1 MYIEEIENY
10 YTDLRGCFEEKNKQI
25 KVLFIEDYSDDA
37 QDKRQIN
44 LQFFRI
50 TLALGLSSKD
60 YSFVSSS
67 GFNEYISKNPRFIV
81 VFGDLTAT
89 RLDLVSSFKE
99 YQLTHLDRIIR
110 VPSSLNM
117 IQDSLK
123 KKEGWQMLKKIKEMR

>member
-50 TLALGLSSKD
+50 TLALGLSTKD

-67 GFNEYISKNPRFIV
+67 GS
-81 VFGDLTAT
+81 GSGTAA
-89 RLDLVSSFKE
+89 
-99 YQLTHLDRIIR
+99 
-110 VPSSLNM
+110 M
-117 IQDSLK
+117 
-123 KKEGWQMLKKIKEMR
+123 